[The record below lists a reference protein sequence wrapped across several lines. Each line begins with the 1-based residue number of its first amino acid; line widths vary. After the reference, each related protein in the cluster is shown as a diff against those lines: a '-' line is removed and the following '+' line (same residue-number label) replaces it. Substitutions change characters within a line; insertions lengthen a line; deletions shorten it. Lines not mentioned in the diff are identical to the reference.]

1 MAPCKAGAKGQEF
14 TMDAEGVI
22 TSAASP
28 SLALG
33 ATGASLNHFVLTAKS
48 GASLKFLVT
57 PNGNLGVKGG
67 CAQAGACGS
76 GNMTCLDSHCGTSSC
91 GNDTP
96 CHGFDFQPIIFS
108 QSKATVLH
116 YELTRLN

>member
-1 MAPCKAGAKGQEF
+1 
-14 TMDAEGVI
+14 MDAEGVI
-22 TSAASP
+22 TSVASP

-48 GASLKFLVT
+48 GASLKFRVT

-76 GNMTCLDSHCGTSSC
+76 GNMTCLDSRCGTYVVVWKRH
-91 GNDTP
+91 TLP
-96 CHGFDFQPIIFS
+96 CFSFSTIIFS

-116 YELTRLN
+116 YELTRLNLRLRRQQ

>member
-48 GASLKFLVT
+48 GASLKFRVT

-76 GNMTCLDSHCGTSSC
+76 GNMTCLDSHCGTYVVVWKRH
-91 GNDTP
+91 TLP
-96 CHGFDFQPIIFS
+96 CFFIFNHHLLSEQSNGF
-108 QSKATVLH
+108 AL
-116 YELTRLN
+116 